1 MTRDH
6 AVGMTEYRFTAL
18 FEPDEDGG
26 YTVSFPALPGCLT
39 HGATKDEARRMAAE
53 ALEGYLETLQEDGMP
68 IPVEHEVE
76 LPICE
81 PVSVQLKAV

>member
-1 MTRDH
+1 MTHDE
-6 AVGMTEYRFTAL
+6 AVATTEHRFTAL

-53 ALEGYLETLQEDGMP
+53 VLQGYLETLHEDGMP
-68 IPVEHEVE
+68 IPVEND
-76 LPICE
+76 
-81 PVSVQLKAV
+81 SAKA

>member
-1 MTRDH
+1 MAH
-6 AVGMTEYRFTAL
+6 HEAVAATEYRFTAL

-39 HGATKDEARRMAAE
+39 HGATMDEARRMAAE
-53 ALEGYLETLQEDGMP
+53 ALQGYLETLNEDGMS
-68 IPVEHEVE
+68 IPVENDSQ

-81 PVSVQLKAV
+81 TVHVQLKAG